1 MTDLPDTN
9 PKSKFGVQKPALG
22 LIPLAALE
30 AAAGA
35 HQLGADK
42 YGAWNWREHSVAAS
56 VYINAIMRHIKAWQE
71 VGDNDPESGVSHL
84 GHVMACCGILLDAQ
98 ANGKLVDD
106 RPDHAITKAADKT
119 LIPTHKQGQ

>member
-9 PKSKFGVQKPALG
+9 PKTELRHPEGQPLA

-71 VGDNDPESGVSHL
+71 VSDNDPESGV
-84 GHVMACCGILLDAQ
+84 
-98 ANGKLVDD
+98 
-106 RPDHAITKAADKT
+106 
-119 LIPTHKQGQ
+119 

>member
-1 MTDLPDTN
+1 MTDLPD
-9 PKSKFGVQKPALG
+9 PKSKYGIQKASMS

-35 HQLGADK
+35 HTLGADK
-42 YGAWNWREHSVAAS
+42 YGAWNWREHSGVAAS

-71 VGDNDPESGVSHL
+71 VSYNDPESGVSHL

-106 RPDHAITKAADKT
+106 RPPRVTE
-119 LIPTHKQGQ
+119 

>member
-1 MTDLPDTN
+1 MTDLPD
-9 PKSKFGVQKPALG
+9 PKSKYGSQKASLS

-42 YGAWNWREHSVAAS
+42 YGAWNWREHSGVAAS

-71 VGDNDPESGVSHL
+71 VSDSDPESGVSHL
-84 GHVMACCGILLDAQ
+84 GHIIASCGILLDAQ
-98 ANGKLVDD
+98 SNGKLVDD
-106 RPDHAITKAADKT
+106 RPPRVTE
-119 LIPTHKQGQ
+119 